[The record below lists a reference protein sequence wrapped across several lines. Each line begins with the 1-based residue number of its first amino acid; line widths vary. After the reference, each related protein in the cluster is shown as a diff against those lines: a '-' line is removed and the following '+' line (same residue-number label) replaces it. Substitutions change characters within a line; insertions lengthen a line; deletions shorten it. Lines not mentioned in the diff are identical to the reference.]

1 MKTAL
6 NITGKTTKMERKA
19 MKTTLTMLG
28 MMLLSVTAHAQQA
41 YTLDFSENPP
51 FSMVEA
57 GKEKGVAIN
66 IVAKLF
72 EKAKLAYKFQSV
84 PLARAMADA
93 KSTDFTC
100 VFPVQRAQ
108 SNEAEYS
115 WVSPIFVANSGL
127 FVHPDSKAKFATLA
141 DAKKLKVGALRGSG
155 DADYLKGFGFTVEEA
170 NSQDQNVKKLQGKQI
185 DVWATDVLSANF
197 FGKQAGGKDG
207 APKEAY
213 VFRRSLGS
221 LACNTKMPKADI
233 AKLQAAL
240 DGMIKDGSLTALT
253 ATP

>member
-1 MKTAL
+1 MKTVL
-6 NITGKTTKMERKA
+6 NITGKTKKMEHKA

-51 FSMVEA
+51 FSMVEG

-72 EKAKLAYKFQSV
+72 EKAKLSYKFQNV
-84 PLARAMADA
+84 PLARAMSDA

-155 DADYLKGFGFTVEEA
+155 DAEYLKGFGFSVEEA

-197 FGKQAGGKDG
+197 FGKQAGGN

-233 AKLQAAL
+233 AKLQTAL
-240 DGMIKDGSLTALT
+240 DGMIKDGSLNALT